1 MLSHESTLLLILHVA
16 CVDSES
22 SFAGI
27 SMLNGDHDST
37 CSQSAVGEDVEVLKL
52 KFKISVN
59 PKLTGKY
66 KPKKIEPDDLEQFF
80 IKVMKINQEC
90 MSTINWSTRRVTLN
104 SFICTMYLNDPE
116 VYDKTNYQYV
126 TNGNFE
132 TFGEMMKF
140 PDMPK
145 AVPRW
150 IATFE
155 TSSDR
160 SGVAFIVQKPLS
172 KGLTRANK
180 FELCAQLRKRHEI
193 CSDMYDVK
201 HNTDNPT
208 LAESSSDDWLFFAL
222 FVSPDFEYPLFTS
235 GPIPFTVKGKNV
247 FLSIR
252 RKENLQQLEERL
264 RQTEKTEAE
273 IKAIIAKK
281 RTENYLSGAKME
293 QKLEKATME
302 EARATNALA
311 EIEKIN
317 VVEPTLNKKEYLTIL
332 IQQAQ
337 TKFEKDRYAAK
348 RAILLREEKKKSDK
362 DHFEF
367 MIKNYSVD
375 DPNSSKW
382 KQLMTTSMR
391 NDLCLFM
398 KTYDEKAK
406 IEDKRVQDHYDELY
420 GHLDENLEAAF
431 KRYNLRAGGDLPF
444 SPIGGSGQAKNSH
457 ERLEST
463 QNKKTLHDEILESN
477 RKGAKRPR
485 TVTPENMKSSTNKS
499 LANKSLANKSAVSD
513 NNDNVITSNTT
524 RDRFEKE
531 LEGLDNEN
539 ADQNK
544 TLQEDLDL
552 ERLTEAL
559 LATPIIGKA
568 TTKLANQDQ
577 AAVSERV
584 KKFRQDLEW
593 AEQNE
598 FNQMNGELRRT
609 ADFLRSET
617 IHVPTN
623 LSHERSEG
631 SPTKL
636 AGNSKSWGHWNKRK
650 WNYFIHAQEIDGI
663 NCLKHNMEWMKDNV
677 NEFMGLIFTRTNVKD
692 HLNALFSLMEIAR
705 NPHATVSEDEIA
717 CMKAALYFLGPRNK
731 GSSAYFSRE
740 NLKSLDLPGLKNLV
754 GRLVD
759 MMELKRSPPKVD
771 SLVPIWIQA
780 MTLLSEDERHNTW
793 SYGATKLGIYARPH
807 LGPRG
812 RWRLLNGPRRDQFI
826 KRPDDAIGTN
836 IVGDTTEEC
845 LWDAKQFG

>member
-1 MLSHESTLLLILHVA
+1 MISHESTLLLILHVA

-222 FVSPDFEYPLFTS
+222 FVSPEFEYPLFTS

-281 RTENYLSGAKME
+281 
-293 QKLEKATME
+293 
-302 EARATNALA
+302 
-311 EIEKIN
+311 
-317 VVEPTLNKKEYLTIL
+317 
-332 IQQAQ
+332 
-337 TKFEKDRYAAK
+337 
-348 RAILLREEKKKSDK
+348 
-362 DHFEF
+362 
-367 MIKNYSVD
+367 KN
-375 DPNSSKW
+375 
-382 KQLMTTSMR
+382 
-391 NDLCLFM
+391 
-398 KTYDEKAK
+398 
-406 IEDKRVQDHYDELY
+406 
-420 GHLDENLEAAF
+420 
-431 KRYNLRAGGDLPF
+431 
-444 SPIGGSGQAKNSH
+444 
-457 ERLEST
+457 
-463 QNKKTLHDEILESN
+463 
-477 RKGAKRPR
+477 
-485 TVTPENMKSSTNKS
+485 
-499 LANKSLANKSAVSD
+499 
-513 NNDNVITSNTT
+513 
-524 RDRFEKE
+524 
-531 LEGLDNEN
+531 
-539 ADQNK
+539 
-544 TLQEDLDL
+544 
-552 ERLTEAL
+552 
-559 LATPIIGKA
+559 
-568 TTKLANQDQ
+568 
-577 AAVSERV
+577 
-584 KKFRQDLEW
+584 
-593 AEQNE
+593 
-598 FNQMNGELRRT
+598 
-609 ADFLRSET
+609 
-617 IHVPTN
+617 
-623 LSHERSEG
+623 
-631 SPTKL
+631 
-636 AGNSKSWGHWNKRK
+636 
-650 WNYFIHAQEIDGI
+650 
-663 NCLKHNMEWMKDNV
+663 
-677 NEFMGLIFTRTNVKD
+677 
-692 HLNALFSLMEIAR
+692 
-705 NPHATVSEDEIA
+705 
-717 CMKAALYFLGPRNK
+717 
-731 GSSAYFSRE
+731 
-740 NLKSLDLPGLKNLV
+740 
-754 GRLVD
+754 
-759 MMELKRSPPKVD
+759 
-771 SLVPIWIQA
+771 
-780 MTLLSEDERHNTW
+780 
-793 SYGATKLGIYARPH
+793 
-807 LGPRG
+807 
-812 RWRLLNGPRRDQFI
+812 
-826 KRPDDAIGTN
+826 
-836 IVGDTTEEC
+836 
-845 LWDAKQFG
+845 